1 MFEGALPVAYGASA
15 ALTKA
20 VAGISMRKDFSRTDR
35 WNRASAGSR
44 GDLGFTWI
52 CRLAIKSCELY
63 Q

>member
-1 MFEGALPVAYGASA
+1 MFEETLPVGYGASA
-15 ALTKA
+15 ALKKA
-20 VAGISMRKDFSRTDR
+20 VAGTSTRKDFSRTDR
-35 WNRASAGSR
+35 WNRASADSR